1 MDIEARRIMDV
12 MGFAALMVL
21 IIAGFSVA
29 AIL

>member
-1 MDIEARRIMDV
+1 MDIGARRIMDA

-21 IIAGFSVA
+21 IIAGFSTA